1 MSEDLN
7 LPASLQR
14 LEITPE
20 RSDCSKFKTNN
31 PFSVPHQSENQP
43 ECILESLSLKSVCLQ
58 GNCDCDKND
67 NKEDPKAL
75 RGIKKSPLRLKPRVL
90 RRQKRTDRLLRAPM
104 LKLDSGDR
112 LATNDISVTSESPV
126 NSKEVAIASPS
137 DNCTS
142 RLQGTPRVL
151 LRAPVLRVSPTCP
164 QSLPLTTRWEQQD
177 GGQQPSGQQSRPA
190 AMCAVQARN
199 PPPDDTSIEE
209 LASYFDLFVHIPK
222 KMSVMAEM
230 MYI

>member
-31 PFSVPHQSENQP
+31 PFSVPQSENQP

-90 RRQKRTDRLLRAPM
+90 RRQKRNDRILRAPM

-112 LATNDISVTSESPV
+112 LSTNDISVTSESPV
-126 NSKEVAIASPS
+126 NSKEAAASPS
-137 DNCTS
+137 DSCTS
-142 RLQGTPRVL
+142 RLQGSSRVL
-151 LRAPVLRVSPTCP
+151 LRAPVLRVTPTCSSP
-164 QSLPLTTRWEQQD
+164 LPLTTARWEQQD

-199 PPPDDTSIEE
+199 PSPDDTSIEE